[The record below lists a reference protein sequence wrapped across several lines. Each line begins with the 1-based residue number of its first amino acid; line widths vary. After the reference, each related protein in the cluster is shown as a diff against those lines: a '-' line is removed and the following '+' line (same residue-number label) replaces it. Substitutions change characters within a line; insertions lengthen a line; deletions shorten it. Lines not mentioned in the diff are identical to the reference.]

1 MKALPNW
8 PSSPLVRG
16 TVQHIFVSN
25 RGWMGRERVI
35 IMVEYRTQGHE
46 ELWDNESLFY
56 GVECGKN
63 SVKLPDRAEKSQT
76 IGYAYPQC

>member
-1 MKALPNW
+1 
-8 PSSPLVRG
+8 
-16 TVQHIFVSN
+16 
-25 RGWMGRERVI
+25 MGRERVI

-56 GVECGKN
+56 VVECGKN
-63 SVKLPDRAEKSQT
+63 SVKLPDRAEKSQM